1 MRAPSLSSLPHC
13 PHPTPRGPHRAGLS
27 SLCYTAG
34 CHKLPV
40 LHETVYM
47 SIPLSPFIPP
57 SPSPTVSTNS
67 CSTSASPFLKKLGI
81 NLPYH
86 PAVPL
91 LGIYP
96 GSLRS
101 EDFDANL
108 RVWWRFSRKKCGVS
122 LLAPTPPPA
131 QGSIYQ
137 KHLLVTFCVWV
148 TSLLSHRISSRAGS
162 KSCLFLCFKP
172 SIQHSAPHIGSDLEK
187 LNEWMIV
194 QTVKEKSC

>member
-1 MRAPSLSSLPHC
+1 MSLHFCVFKGFLNLFFNWRNIALERCISFCCTTVRISHNYACSLSLEPPSLSP
-13 PHPTPRGPHRAGLS
+13 PHPSRS
-27 SLCYTAG
+27 SQSWAE
-34 CHKLPV
+34 LPV
-40 LHETVYM
+40 LYYRLPQVTCFTHETVYM
-47 SIPLSPFIPP
+47 SIPLSLFIPP

-108 RVWWRFSRKKCGVS
+108 RVW
-122 LLAPTPPPA
+122 
-131 QGSIYQ
+131 
-137 KHLLVTFCVWV
+137 
-148 TSLLSHRISSRAGS
+148 
-162 KSCLFLCFKP
+162 
-172 SIQHSAPHIGSDLEK
+172 
-187 LNEWMIV
+187 
-194 QTVKEKSC
+194 